1 MNRGQNSVNN
11 NKQCQDSKIV
21 KSVSASLDIGIKK
34 KKSHWFYLL
43 TVSQLYVRIEITLE
57 SQFCNN

>member
-34 KKSHWFYLL
+34 KKKPLVLSPNSFPA
-43 TVSQLYVRIEITLE
+43 ICED
-57 SQFCNN
+57 